1 MGHETRSFDADKS
14 WESLAHLPAVIPHI
28 ATSLDDGV
36 FEPEAT
42 ALMGEAFEAACQALH
57 FPEDRSVREVIA
69 TRIIAAARRGERD
82 PWRLMSLALEGHI
95 PDVALSGS

>member
-1 MGHETRSFDADKS
+1 MNHEARSFDADKS
-14 WESLAHLPAVIPHI
+14 WGSYSHLPAFIPHT

-42 ALMGEAFEAACQALH
+42 TLMGEAFEAACQALH

-69 TRIIAAARRGERD
+69 SRIIAAARRGERD
-82 PWRLMSLALEGHI
+82 PWRLRSLALEGHTR
-95 PDVALSGS
+95 SSS